1 MVITILSAV
10 SVTSFAACSPVQ
22 QAPKE
27 GVTLTVYSSADPA
40 GFDPQRFVAQQRM
53 GAGAEFAWQVPGFG
67 VVKNVRRAQLKQGR
81 GTLSMTDVAAFID
94 PTSVSIVDLTDP
106 ATAVLD
112 QRFEFDLVSPD
123 KLLEKYIDR
132 PITVSDDRGEY
143 SGTLLSASG
152 GRLVLR
158 TTGGIEIVPS
168 AEAMV
173 TLGDLPQGLMTRP
186 TLSWTLDAPKGGEH
200 LVRTAYQTG
209 GLTWRSDYN
218 LVIDP
223 SFTKADLGAWVTLLN
238 LSGQSFDDASLKLV
252 AGTVQRVQPRQPM
265 RMERM
270 LAMADAPGGA
280 GGGFE
285 EKSFAEYHL
294 YTLPRPVDLAQ
305 NGVQQITL
313 FPTVS
318 AVPVERVLV
327 FDGTAQWSGWSPSEP
342 YADAGDPGVQNP
354 KVAVLVRL
362 MNDKASGLGIPLP
375 AGKIRASMI
384 DGADGSLEFIGEDVI
399 GHTPRD
405 ERVTIRI
412 GESFDVVG
420 SRTRTDFTIDH
431 ARRTMS
437 ESVRIELR
445 NRKQDEAATVTV
457 RERLYRWAQWSMT
470 NESQPSTKT
479 SAQAVEWAVA
489 VPAGE
494 TRDVTY
500 TVTYQW

>member
-1 MVITILSAV
+1 MVISILSV
-10 SVTSFAACSPVQ
+10 LSSVAACTTVQ

-53 GAGAEFAWQVPGFG
+53 GAGADFAWQVPGFG
-67 VVKNVRRAQLKQGR
+67 VVKNVRRTQLKQGR
-81 GTLSMTDVAAFID
+81 GTLAMTDVAAFID

-132 PITVSDDRGEY
+132 PITVMDDLAEY

-158 TTGGIEIVPS
+158 TKDGIEIVPS
-168 AEAMV
+168 AEARV

-200 LVRTAYQTG
+200 LMRTAYQTG

-252 AGTVQRVQPRQPM
+252 AGSVQRVQPRQPM

-270 LAMADAPGGA
+270 LAMADAAGGA

-342 YADAGDPGVQNP
+342 YADAGDPGV
-354 KVAVLVRL
+354 
-362 MNDKASGLGIPLP
+362 
-375 AGKIRASMI
+375 
-384 DGADGSLEFIGEDVI
+384 
-399 GHTPRD
+399 
-405 ERVTIRI
+405 
-412 GESFDVVG
+412 
-420 SRTRTDFTIDH
+420 
-431 ARRTMS
+431 
-437 ESVRIELR
+437 
-445 NRKQDEAATVTV
+445 
-457 RERLYRWAQWSMT
+457 
-470 NESQPSTKT
+470 
-479 SAQAVEWAVA
+479 
-489 VPAGE
+489 
-494 TRDVTY
+494 
-500 TVTYQW
+500 

>member
-1 MVITILSAV
+1 MMIALVPIV
-10 SVTSFAACSPVQ
+10 SSFAACTAVQ
-22 QAPKE
+22 QPPKE

-53 GAGAEFAWQVPGFG
+53 GGGADFAWQVPGFG
-67 VVKNVRRAQLKQGR
+67 VVKSVRRATLAQGR
-81 GTLSMTDVAAFID
+81 GTLALTDVAAFID
-94 PTSVSIVDLTDP
+94 PTTVSIVDLTDP

-112 QRFEFDLVSPD
+112 QRFEFDLVSPQ

-132 PITVSDDRGEY
+132 PISVTTDISEH
-143 SGTLLSASG
+143 SGTLLSASD
-152 GRLVLR
+152 GRIVIR
-158 TTGGIEIVPS
+158 TLEGIEVLPS
-168 AEAMV
+168 ADV
-173 TLGDLPQGLMTRP
+173 QVRLGSLPAGMMTRP
-186 TLSWTLDAPKGGEH
+186 TLSWTLDTPKGGEH

-218 LVIDP
+218 LVIDA
-223 SFTKADLGAWVTLLN
+223 SFKKADLGAWVTLLN
-238 LSGQSFDDASLKLV
+238 LSGQSFDDAVLKLV
-252 AGTVQRVQPRQPM
+252 AGSVQRVQPRQGM

-270 LAMADAPGGA
+270 LAMADAAGGG

-294 YTLPRPVDLAQ
+294 YTLPRTVDLPQ
-305 NGVQQITL
+305 NGMQQITL
-313 FPTVS
+313 FPTVA

-327 FDGTAQWSGWSPSEP
+327 FDGTSQWSGWAPSEP
-342 YADAGDPGVQNP
+342 FADPNDPGVQKP

-384 DGADGSLEFIGEDVI
+384 DAADGSMEFIGEDVI

-420 SRTRTDFTIDH
+420 ERTRVDFKVD
-431 ARRTMS
+431 AERRTMS
-437 ESVRIELR
+437 ETVRIELR

-457 RERLYRWAQWSMT
+457 RERLYRWAQWT
-470 NESQPSTKT
+470 IAVESQPSTKT
-479 SAQAVEWAVA
+479 SAQQVEWTVP

-494 TRDVTY
+494 TREVTY

>member
-1 MVITILSAV
+1 MLIALM
-10 SVTSFAACSPVQ
+10 SVLPSLAACTTVQ

-27 GVTLTVYSSADPA
+27 GITLTVYSSADPA

-53 GAGAEFAWQVPGFG
+53 GAGPDFAWQVPGFG
-67 VVKNVRRAQLKQGR
+67 VVKNVRRVPLKQGR
-81 GTLSMTDVAAFID
+81 GSMSLADVAAYID
-94 PTSVSIVDLTDP
+94 PTTVSIIDLTDP

-132 PITVSDDRGEY
+132 PITVMDELAEY

-152 GRLVLR
+152 GRLVIR
-158 TTGGIEIVPS
+158 TKDGIEIIPS
-168 AEAMV
+168 AQARV
-173 TLGDLPQGLMTRP
+173 TMGDLPQGLMTRP

-200 LVRTAYQTG
+200 LMRTAYQTG

-252 AGTVQRVQPRQPM
+252 AGNVQRVQPRQPM
-265 RMERM
+265 RMERA
-270 LAMADAPGGA
+270 LAMADAGGA

-294 YTLPRPVDLAQ
+294 YTLPRPVDLPQ
-305 NGVQQITL
+305 NGMQQITL

-327 FDGTAQWSGWSPSEP
+327 FDGTAPWAGWSVGEP
-342 YADAGDPGVQNP
+342 YVDAGDPGVQNP

-384 DGADGSLEFIGEDVI
+384 DATDGSLEFIGEDVI

-420 SRTRTDFTIDH
+420 SRTRIDFTIDH

-445 NRKQDEAATVTV
+445 NRKQDEAAIVTV

-470 NESQPSTKT
+470 AESQPSTKT
-479 SAQAVEWAVA
+479 SAQAVEWTVP

-494 TRDVTY
+494 TREVTY